1 MIRFGH
7 LQGNKV
13 ESIDL
18 NEGTNMDAFT
28 ELTGVVAPLDRVNVD
43 TDQIIPAVFLK
54 SIERSGF
61 EDALFS
67 RWRYNE
73 DGSPQP
79 DFVLNKPE
87 YRNAN
92 VLVAGHNF
100 GCGSSREHAPWALRD
115 YGIKCI
121 IAPSFAD
128 IFYNNC
134 FKNGLL
140 PLRLPEEQV
149 RQIMDKA
156 QGKPGVKLTVDLVG
170 QRVWDEDEEI
180 SIAFE
185 VDAANRHNLLN
196 GLDDIGLTLQFADRI
211 AAYEQS
217 RGL

>member
-1 MIRFGH
+1 
-7 LQGNKV
+7 V
-13 ESIDL
+13 EPFVKL
-18 NEGTNMDAFT
+18 NGI
-28 ELTGVVAPLDRVNVD
+28 VAPLDRVNVD
-43 TDQIIPAVFLK
+43 TDQVIPAVYLKRVERTGYGQFL
-54 SIERSGF
+54 F
-61 EDALFS
+61 A
-67 RWRYNE
+67 RWRFNE
-73 DGSPQP
+73 DGSPNP
-79 DFVLNKPE
+79 DFMLNLPG
-87 YRNAN
+87 YQDAS
-92 VLVAGHNF
+92 VLVSGPNF

-134 FKNGLL
+134 FKNGVL

-196 GLDDIGLTLQFADRI
+196 GLDDIGLTLQFEDKI
-211 AAYEQS
+211 ATYEQS